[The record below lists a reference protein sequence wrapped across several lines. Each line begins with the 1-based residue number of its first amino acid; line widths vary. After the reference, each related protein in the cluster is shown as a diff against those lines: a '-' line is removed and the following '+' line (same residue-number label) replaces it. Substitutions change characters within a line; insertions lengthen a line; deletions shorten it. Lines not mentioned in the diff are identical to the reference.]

1 MNWKLAINIALTH
14 LFTKRKQTLVA
25 MMGVMFGIS
34 MFITMI
40 SFMTGVNQWMEDVAM
55 DGTPHVRIFN
65 PMQVKEERIIDAVYA
80 GSHNWQVVAHQK
92 PGNDLPKIRN
102 AALLAK
108 ELEALPEVQGVA
120 PQLATQAFFNNGP
133 IKISGSI
140 SGIDVRKQ
148 QALFNLQSKVEHGSL
163 DDLLT
168 ASNSILL
175 GRGLAR
181 KLNAVVGNRVSITTP
196 EGATILLKVVGTF
209 SYGIST
215 FDDTKAFATISTV
228 QKILQKDP
236 SYVTD
241 LHIKLKDYRQ
251 SKAFAQKLQPRFSVY
266 AEDWE
271 AANASLLAGD
281 VIRNMMTGI
290 ISFTLLLVAGFGI
303 YNIMNMNIMNKMK
316 DIAILKA
323 TGFEGGDIVGI
334 FLLQSVII
342 GIIGGLLGLLLGYG
356 CCCLLRVTPFPAGE
370 FWRMNTLPVNFDGRF
385 YAAGMLFGFVTTLLA
400 GYFPSKRAA
409 KIDPV
414 KIIRG

>member
-1 MNWKLAINIALTH
+1 
-14 LFTKRKQTLVA
+14 
-25 MMGVMFGIS
+25 
-34 MFITMI
+34 MI

-65 PMQVKEERIIDAVYA
+65 PMQIKEEKIIDAVYTN
-80 GSHNWQVVAHQK
+80 SNSWRVVAHQK
-92 PGNDLPKIRN
+92 PDNDLPKIKN
-102 AALLAK
+102 ANLLTR
-108 ELEALPEVQGVA
+108 ELEAIPEVEGVA

-133 IKISGSI
+133 VKISGSI

-148 QALFNLQSKVEHGSL
+148 QALFNLQSKVEEGSL
-163 DDLLT
+163 DELLT
-168 ASNSILL
+168 ATNSILL

-196 EGATILLKVVGTF
+196 EGNTLLLKVVGTF
-209 SYGIST
+209 SFGIST
-215 FDDTKAFATISTV
+215 FDDSKAFATISTV
-228 QKILQKDP
+228 QKIVQKDP

-251 SKAFAQKLQPRFSVY
+251 SRAFAGRVQPMFGVY

-271 AANASLLAGD
+271 TANASLLAGD

-323 TGFEGGDIVGI
+323 TGFQGNDIVGI

-342 GIIGGLLGLLLGYG
+342 GICGGLLGILLGYG
-356 CCCLLRVTPFPAGE
+356 CCCLLSVTPFPAGE
-370 FWRMNTLPVNFDGRF
+370 FWRMNTLPVNFDPRF
-385 YAAGMLFGFVTTLLA
+385 YVAGMLFGFITTLLA

-409 KIDPV
+409 KVDPV
-414 KIIRG
+414 QIIRG

>member
-1 MNWKLAINIALTH
+1 LEI
-14 LFTKRKQTLVA
+14 
-25 MMGVMFGIS
+25 
-34 MFITMI
+34 
-40 SFMTGVNQWMEDVAM
+40 
-55 DGTPHVRIFN
+55 
-65 PMQVKEERIIDAVYA
+65 KEERIIDAVYT
-80 GSHNWQVVAHQK
+80 GNNSWQVVAHQK
-92 PGNDLPKIRN
+92 PDNDLPKIKN

-108 ELEALPEVQGVA
+108 ELEAIPEVVGVA
-120 PQLATQAFFNNGP
+120 PQLATQAFFNNGS

-148 QALFNLQSKVEHGSL
+148 QALFNLQSKVEDGSL
-163 DDLLT
+163 DELLT

-181 KLNAVVGNRVSITTP
+181 KLNAVVGNRVRITTP
-196 EGATILLKVVGTF
+196 EGNTLLLKVVGTF

-215 FDDTKAFATISTV
+215 FDDSKAFATISTV
-228 QKILQKDP
+228 QKIVQKDP

-241 LHIKLKDYRQ
+241 LHIKLKDYHQ
-251 SKAFAQKLQPRFSVY
+251 SKVFAQKIQPRLDVY

-271 AANASLLAGD
+271 TANASLLAGD
-281 VIRNMMTGI
+281 VIRNMMTAI

-323 TGFEGGDIVGI
+323 TGFQGTDIIGI

-342 GIIGGLLGLLLGYG
+342 GMIGGLLGLLLGYG
-356 CCCLLRVTPFPAGE
+356 CCSLLSVTPFPAGE
-370 FWRMNTLPVNFDGRF
+370 FWRMNTLPVNFDTRF
-385 YAAGMLFGFVTTLLA
+385 YMAGMLFGFVTTLLA

-409 KIDPV
+409 KVDPV
-414 KIIRG
+414 LIIRG

>member
-1 MNWKLAINIALTH
+1 MNWKLALNIALTH
-14 LFTKRKQTLVA
+14 LFTKRKQSLVA

-65 PMQVKEERIIDAVYA
+65 PMEIKEEKIIDEVYT
-80 GSHNWQVVAHQK
+80 SSNSWQVVAHQK
-92 PGNDLPKIRN
+92 PGNDLPKIKN
-102 AALLAK
+102 AAILVK
-108 ELEALPEVQGVA
+108 ELEAIPEVEGVA

-148 QALFNLQSKVEHGSL
+148 QALFNLQAKVEDGSL
-163 DDLLT
+163 DELLT

-196 EGATILLKVVGTF
+196 EGNTLLLKVVGTF

-215 FDDTKAFATISTV
+215 FDDSKAFATISTV
-228 QKILQKDP
+228 QKIVQKDP
-236 SYVTD
+236 SYITD
-241 LHIKLKDYRQ
+241 LHVKLKDYRQ
-251 SKAFAQKLQPRFSVY
+251 SKAFAQKMQPRFAVY

-271 AANASLLAGD
+271 TANASLLAGD

-323 TGFEGGDIVGI
+323 TGFQGNDIVGI
-334 FLLQSVII
+334 FLLQSVVI
-342 GIIGGLLGLLLGYG
+342 GIMGGLLGLLLGYG
-356 CCCLLRVTPFPAGE
+356 CCCLLSVTPFPAGE
-370 FWRMNTLPVNFDGRF
+370 FWRMNTLPVNFDARF
-385 YAAGMLFGFVTTLLA
+385 YVAGMLFGFVTTLLA
-400 GYFPSKRAA
+400 GYFPSRRAA
-409 KIDPV
+409 KVDPV
-414 KIIRG
+414 QIIRG

>member
-80 GSHNWQVVAHQK
+80 GSNNWQVVAHQK

-148 QALFNLQSKVEHGSL
+148 QALFNLQSKVEDGSL

>member
-1 MNWKLAINIALTH
+1 MNWKLAFNIALTH
-14 LFTKRKQTLVA
+14 LFTKRKQTIVA
-25 MMGVMFGIS
+25 MLGVTFGIS

-40 SFMTGVNQWMEDVAM
+40 SFMTGVNKWMEDVAM
-55 DGTPHVRIFN
+55 EGTPHLRIFN
-65 PMQVKEERIIDAVYA
+65 PIQVKEAKIIDAVYT
-80 GSHNWQVVAHQK
+80 GSNNWLVVAHQK
-92 PGNDLPKIRN
+92 PGNELPKIKN
-102 AALLAK
+102 AGLLTK
-108 ELEALPEVQGVA
+108 NLEAIPEVEGVA

-140 SGIDVRKQ
+140 SGIDVKKQ
-148 QALFNLQSKVEHGSL
+148 QALFNLQSKVEDGSV

-175 GRGLAR
+175 GRGLAH

-196 EGATILLKVVGTF
+196 EGNTILLKVVGTF

-228 QKILQKDP
+228 QKIVQKDP

-241 LHIKLKDYRQ
+241 LHIKLKDYQ
-251 SKAFAQKLQPRFSVY
+251 QAKAFAHTIQSRFAVH

-271 AANASLLAGD
+271 TANASLLAGD

-323 TGFEGGDIVGI
+323 TGFEGADIVGI

-342 GIIGGLLGLLLGYG
+342 GIVGGLLGLLLGYG
-356 CCCLLRVTPFPAGE
+356 CCCLLSVTPFPAGE

-409 KIDPV
+409 RVDPV

>member
-1 MNWKLAINIALTH
+1 MNWKLAISIALTH

-65 PMQVKEERIIDAVYA
+65 PMQVKDEKIIDAVYTS
-80 GSHNWQVVAHQK
+80 SHSWRVVAHQK
-92 PGNDLPKIRN
+92 PSNDLPKIRN

-108 ELEALPEVQGVA
+108 ELENIPEVEGVA
-120 PQLATQAFFNNGP
+120 PQLATQSFFNNGP

-140 SGIDVRKQ
+140 SGIDVKKQ
-148 QALFNLQSKVEHGSL
+148 QALFNLQSKVEDGSL

-168 ASNSILL
+168 ASNAILL

-196 EGATILLKVVGTF
+196 EGNTLLLKVVGTF

-215 FDDTKAFATISTV
+215 FDDTKAFASIATV
-228 QKILQKDP
+228 QKIVQKDP

-251 SKAFAQKLQPRFSVY
+251 SRSFAQKIQPRFQVY

-271 AANASLLAGD
+271 TANASLLAGD

-323 TGFEGGDIVGI
+323 TGFQGSDIVGI
-334 FLLQSVII
+334 FLLQSVFI
-342 GIIGGLLGLLLGYG
+342 GITGGLLGLLLGYG
-356 CCCLLRVTPFPAGE
+356 CCCLLLVTPFPAGE
-370 FWRMNTLPVNFDGRF
+370 FWRMDTLPVNFDSRF
-385 YAAGMLFGFVTTLLA
+385 YVAGMLFGFVTTLLA

>member
-1 MNWKLAINIALTH
+1 MNWKLAFNIALTH
-14 LFTKRKQTLVA
+14 LFTKRKQSLVA

-65 PMQVKEERIIDAVYA
+65 PMEIKEEKIIDEVYT
-80 GSHNWQVVAHQK
+80 SSNSWQVVAHQK
-92 PGNDLPKIRN
+92 PDNDLPKIKN
-102 AALLAK
+102 AVILVK
-108 ELEALPEVQGVA
+108 ELEAIPEVEGVA

-148 QALFNLQSKVEHGSL
+148 QALFNLQAKVEVGSL
-163 DDLLT
+163 DELLT

-175 GRGLAR
+175 WRGLAR

-196 EGATILLKVVGTF
+196 EGNTLLLKVVGTF

-215 FDDTKAFATISTV
+215 FDDSKAFASISTV

-241 LHIKLKDYRQ
+241 LHIKLKDYRL
-251 SKAFAQKLQPRFSVY
+251 SKAFAQRLQPRFAVF

-271 AANASLLAGD
+271 TANASLLAGD

-323 TGFEGGDIVGI
+323 TGFEGADIVGI

-342 GIIGGLLGLLLGYG
+342 GILGGLLGLLLGYG
-356 CCCLLRVTPFPAGE
+356 CCSLLNVTPFPAGE
-370 FWRMNTLPVNFDGRF
+370 FWRMDTLPINFDGRF

-400 GYFPSKRAA
+400 GYFPSRRAA

>member
-1 MNWKLAINIALTH
+1 MNWKLLINIALTH
-14 LFTKRKQTLVA
+14 LFTKRKQTVVA
-25 MMGVMFGIS
+25 MLGVMFGIS

-65 PMQVKEERIIDAVYA
+65 PMEVKEKKIIDAVYT
-80 GSHNWQVVAHQK
+80 GSNSWRLVGHQK
-92 PGNDLPKIRN
+92 PSNDLPKIRN

-108 ELEALPEVQGVA
+108 ELEANPDVEGVA

-140 SGIDVRKQ
+140 SGMDIRKQ
-148 QALFNLQSKVEHGSL
+148 EALFNLQSKVEDGSL

-168 ASNSILL
+168 GSNAILL

-196 EGATILLKVVGTF
+196 EGNTLLLKVVGTF

-215 FDDTKAFATISTV
+215 FDDSKAFASISTV

-251 SKAFAQKLQPRFSVY
+251 SKVFAQKIQPRFAVF
-266 AEDWE
+266 AE
-271 AANASLLAGD
+271 
-281 VIRNMMTGI
+281 
-290 ISFTLLLVAGFGI
+290 
-303 YNIMNMNIMNKMK
+303 
-316 DIAILKA
+316 
-323 TGFEGGDIVGI
+323 
-334 FLLQSVII
+334 
-342 GIIGGLLGLLLGYG
+342 
-356 CCCLLRVTPFPAGE
+356 
-370 FWRMNTLPVNFDGRF
+370 
-385 YAAGMLFGFVTTLLA
+385 
-400 GYFPSKRAA
+400 
-409 KIDPV
+409 
-414 KIIRG
+414 

>member
-148 QALFNLQSKVEHGSL
+148 QALFNLQSKVEDGSL